1 MKNILVTCP
10 PMLGIIDEFY
20 DYADKLGLKIK
31 AAKVSQS
38 LTVEEL
44 VDIVP
49 KYDGWIIGD
58 DPACREVLE
67 AGKRGKLAAA
77 VKWGIGVDNV
87 DFNAFNDL
95 EIPVK
100 NTPGMFGNEVAD
112 IALAYLIAL
121 SRHIVEIDQSV
132 RKGKWIKPI
141 GISLKDKVVGLVG
154 FGDVGQ
160 STAKR
165 LIACEMKI
173 IAYDPYYSG
182 TVDYGDKLKFG
193 IWPNFLEKCDFLIL
207 NCALT
212 KSSYHLINSESIKLM
227 KKGISII
234 NVARGPIIEENSL
247 IENLENGHIKSV
259 ALDVFE
265 KEPLSL
271 ASPLIHNKNTIL
283 GSHNAS
289 NTFEAVTRT
298 SQKALEIIYKLLNK

>member
-1 MKNILVTCP
+1 
-10 PMLGIIDEFY
+10 MLGIIDEFY
-20 DYADKLGLKIK
+20 DYADELGLKIK

-38 LTVEEL
+38 LTVKEL
-44 VDIVP
+44 VEIVP

-67 AGKRGKLAAA
+67 AGKEGKLAAA

-95 EIPVK
+95 EIPIK

-112 IALAYLIAL
+112 IALGYLIAL

-154 FGDVGQ
+154 FGDIGQ

-165 LIACEMKI
+165 LISCEMKVI
-173 IAYDPYYSG
+173 VYDPYFSG
-182 TVDYGDKLKFG
+182 KVDYGEQLEFEK
-193 IWPNFLEKCDFLIL
+193 WPDSLDKCDFLIL

-212 KSSYHLINSESIKLM
+212 ESSYHLVNSESIKLM

-234 NVARGPIIEENSL
+234 NVARGQIIEENS
-247 IENLENGHIKSV
+247 IIKSLENGHIKSL

-265 KEPLSL
+265 NEPLAL
-271 ASPLIHNKNTIL
+271 TSPLIKNKNTIL

-289 NTFEAVTRT
+289 NTCEAVTRT
-298 SQKALEIIYKLLNK
+298 SKKALEIIHKLLRN

>member
-1 MKNILVTCP
+1 
-10 PMLGIIDEFY
+10 MLGIIDQFY
-20 DYADKLGLKIK
+20 DYANELGLKIK
-31 AAKVSQS
+31 AAKVSQT
-38 LTVEEL
+38 LTINEL
-44 VDIVP
+44 IDIVP
-49 KYDGWIIGD
+49 NFDGWIIGD

-67 AGKRGKLAAA
+67 AGKEGKLAAA

-87 DFNAFNDL
+87 DFNAFNEL
-95 EIPVK
+95 EIPIE

-132 RKGKWIKPI
+132 RKGQWIKPA

-154 FGDVGQ
+154 FGDIGQ

-165 LIACEMKI
+165 LIACEMKV

-182 TVDYGDKLKFG
+182 NVEYGEKLEFG
-193 IWPNFLEKCDFLIL
+193 IWPNSLEKCDFLIL

-247 IENLENGHIKSV
+247 IENLESGYIKSV

-265 KEPLSL
+265 SEPLSL
-271 ASPLIHNKNTIL
+271 SSPLIQNKNTIL

-289 NTFEAVTRT
+289 NTIEAVTRT
-298 SQKALEIIYKLLNK
+298 SKKALEIIEKLLRN